1 MQLWFLLRFLH
12 RHISFI
18 RGRAILRLQVR
29 NLVQNVTGIDE
40 KIEKA
45 APKKPSATSK
55 LKGLSRLTTP
65 SKVSRTSSMN
75 SEAMLAA
82 SPPSPGEMGKNMS
95 PEELL
100 ELTHEVE

>member
-1 MQLWFLLRFLH
+1 
-12 RHISFI
+12 
-18 RGRAILRLQVR
+18 
-29 NLVQNVTGIDE
+29 VQNVTGIDE

>member
-1 MQLWFLLRFLH
+1 
-12 RHISFI
+12 
-18 RGRAILRLQVR
+18 
-29 NLVQNVTGIDE
+29 
-40 KIEKA
+40 
-45 APKKPSATSK
+45 
-55 LKGLSRLTTP
+55 
-65 SKVSRTSSMN
+65 MN